1 MGSYR
6 EHSFT
11 RPDFSPLQPLNT
23 EAAARDSINSL
34 PDLIRYNAIQNGD
47 QTFCIQGE
55 TIVEN
60 SRRISY
66 QELERAVSAC
76 SYWVESHLELGR
88 KEPESFKPKPIAL
101 YLESDVG
108 LFIYIAAMLASGIPV
123 GCRIMSLLK
132 ILICSGGA
140 SFR

>member
-1 MGSYR
+1 MGNQQQEILSTVYQI
-6 EHSFT
+6 SFDT
-11 RPDFSPLQPLNT
+11 MPVRMG
-23 EAAARDSINSL
+23 I
-34 PDLIRYNAIQNGD
+34 
-47 QTFCIQGE
+47 CIQGE

-76 SYWVESHLELGR
+76 SYWVESHLELDS
-88 KEPESFKPKPIAL
+88 KEAGPYKPKPVAL

-123 GCRIMSLLK
+123 GC
-132 ILICSGGA
+132 
-140 SFR
+140 

>member
-1 MGSYR
+1 MPWSLIRQYLLHSVTFGMGSYR
-6 EHSFT
+6 EHRFI
-11 RPDFSPLQPLNT
+11 RPDFSPLQPLNG
-23 EAAARDSINSL
+23 EPAAGDSINCL
-34 PDLIRYNAIQNGD
+34 PDLIQYNASQNGD
-47 QTFCIQGE
+47 RTFCIQGE

-76 SYWVESHLELGR
+76 SYWVESHLEIDS
-88 KEPESFKPKPIAL
+88 KEAEPYKPKPVAL

-123 GCRIMSLLK
+123 GC
-132 ILICSGGA
+132 
-140 SFR
+140 